1 MDYVNLL
8 NDKSVT
14 TFFLLFIRWSALL
27 AFLPVFNSTTIP
39 NTIKAT
45 FVVWF
50 TFITFPMVPLI
61 TFEPT
66 INNVFLAIINEATF
80 GFFTGIAIQIVFM
93 ILSFTGELISFV
105 MGLTM
110 ANIVDPSSG
119 QQTPVMGQFFN
130 IVAITIFLAINGHHL
145 MLLLIAKSLHSMP
158 FGEFFEM
165 RHMGEYLMME
175 MGRFFVL
182 GFSLAFPILAISLLS
197 DIIFGMIMKSM
208 PQFNLLVVGFPI
220 KIGLSFAV
228 ITAILGSMMFMFKK
242 EIFQVIK
249 ILSTFI

>member
-1 MDYVNLL
+1 MDYINLL
-8 NDKSVT
+8 NDKSIT
-14 TFFLLFIRWSALL
+14 TFFLLFIRWSSLL
-27 AFLPVFNSTTIP
+27 AFLPIFNSTTIP
-39 NTIKAT
+39 NVIKAT

-50 TFITFPMVPLI
+50 TFVTYPLVPII

-66 INNVFLAIINEATF
+66 LNNIFLAIINEATF

-93 ILSFTGELISFV
+93 ILSFAGELISFV

-130 IVAITIFLAINGHHL
+130 IVAITIFLAVDGHHL
-145 MLLLIAKSLHSMP
+145 MLLLIANSLHSMP

>member
-1 MDYVNLL
+1 
-8 NDKSVT
+8 
-14 TFFLLFIRWSALL
+14 
-27 AFLPVFNSTTIP
+27 
-39 NTIKAT
+39 
-45 FVVWF
+45 
-50 TFITFPMVPLI
+50 MVPTI

-66 INNVFLAIINEATF
+66 LNNIFLAIINEATF

-93 ILSFTGELISFV
+93 ILSFAGELISFV

-110 ANIVDPSSG
+110 ANIVDPASG
-119 QQTPVMGQFFN
+119 QQTPVIGQFFN

-165 RHMGEYLMME
+165 RHMAEYLMHE
-175 MGRFFVL
+175 MGKFFIL
-182 GFSLAFPILAISLLS
+182 GFSLAFPILAISILS

-208 PQFNLLVVGFPI
+208 PQFNLLVIGFPI
-220 KIGLSFAV
+220 KIALSFAV
-228 ITAILGSMMFMFKK
+228 ITAILGSMIFMFKK
-242 EIFQVIK
+242 EVLQVIH

>member
-1 MDYVNLL
+1 MDYINLL

-39 NTIKAT
+39 NVIKAT

-50 TFITFPMVPLI
+50 TFITYPLTPI
-61 TFEPT
+61 VQFEPN
-66 INNVFLAIINEATF
+66 INNIFLAIINEITF
-80 GFFTGIAIQIVFM
+80 GFFTGIAVQIVFM
-93 ILSFTGELISFV
+93 ILSFAGELISFV

-119 QQTPVMGQFFN
+119 IQTPVISQFFN
-130 IVAITIFLAINGHHL
+130 LVAITIFLAVDGHHVL
-145 MLLLIAKSLHSMP
+145 LLLIAKSLHSMP

-175 MGRFFVL
+175 MGKFFVL
-182 GFSLAFPILAISLLS
+182 GFSLAFPIIAISILS

-228 ITAILGSMMFMFKK
+228 IIAILGSMMFMFKK
-242 EIFQVIK
+242 EIFQVIQ

>member
-14 TFFLLFIRWSALL
+14 TFFLLFIRWSSLL
-27 AFLPVFNSTTIP
+27 AFLPVFNSNTIP
-39 NTIKAT
+39 NTIKAS

-50 TFITFPMVPLI
+50 TFVTYPIVPII

-66 INNVFLAIINEATF
+66 LNNLFLAIINEVTF

-93 ILSFTGELISFV
+93 ILSFAGQLVSFV

-110 ANIVDPSSG
+110 ANIVDPTSG
-119 QQTPVMGQFFN
+119 QQTPVISQFFN
-130 IVAITIFLAINGHHL
+130 LVAITIFLAVNAHHL

-158 FGEFFEM
+158 FGQFFEM
-165 RHMGEYLMME
+165 RKMGEYLMME
-175 MGRFFVL
+175 MSKFFVL
-182 GFSLAFPILAISLLS
+182 GFSIAFPIIAISILS
-197 DIIFGMIMKSM
+197 DIIFGMIMKTM
-208 PQFNLLVVGFPI
+208 PQFNLLVIGFPI

-228 ITAILGSMMFMFKK
+228 ITAILASMMFLFKK
-242 EIFQVIK
+242 EVLEVIH

>member
-1 MDYVNLL
+1 MDYINLL

-14 TFFLLFIRWSALL
+14 TFFLLFIRWSSLF
-27 AFLPVFNSTTIP
+27 AFLPIFNSTSIP
-39 NTIKAT
+39 NVIKAS

-50 TFITFPMVPLI
+50 TFVTYPLVPQV

-66 INNVFLAIINEATF
+66 LNNIFLSIINEVTF
-80 GFFTGIAIQIVFM
+80 GFFTGIALQIVFM
-93 ILSFTGELISFV
+93 ILSFAGELISFV

-110 ANIVDPSSG
+110 ANVVDPSSG
-119 QQTPVMGQFFN
+119 VQTPVIGQFFN
-130 IVAITIFLAINGHHL
+130 LVAITIFLAVDGHHA
-145 MLLLIAKSLHSMP
+145 MILLIAKSLHSMP
-158 FGEFFEM
+158 FGSFFEM

-175 MGRFFVL
+175 MGKFFVL
-182 GFSLAFPILAISLLS
+182 GFSIAFPILAISILS

-208 PQFNLLVVGFPI
+208 PQFNLLVIGFPI

-228 ITAILGSMMFMFKK
+228 IMAILTSMMFLFKK
-242 EIFQVIK
+242 EMFSVIK

>member
-8 NDKSVT
+8 NDKYVT
-14 TFFLLFIRWSALL
+14 TFFLLFIRWSAIL

-50 TFITFPMVPLI
+50 TFVTFPMVPI
-61 TFEPT
+61 VSFEPT
-66 INNVFLAIINEATF
+66 LNNIFLSIINEATF
-80 GFFTGIAIQIVFM
+80 GFFTGISIQIVFM
-93 ILSFTGELISFV
+93 ILSFAGQLVSFV

-110 ANIVDPSSG
+110 ANIVDPTSG
-119 QQTPVMGQFFN
+119 QQTPVISQFFN
-130 IVAITIFLAINGHHL
+130 LTAITVFLAVNGHYL
-145 MLLLIAKSLHSMP
+145 MLLLVSKSLQTMP

-165 RHMGEYLMME
+165 RHIGEYLMME
-175 MGRFFVL
+175 MSKFFVL
-182 GFSLAFPILAISLLS
+182 GFSIAFPIIAVSILS

-208 PQFNLLVVGFPI
+208 PQFNLLVIGFPI

-228 ITAILGSMMFMFKK
+228 ITAILGSMMFLFKEEVIK
-242 EIFQVIK
+242 VIK
-249 ILSTFI
+249 ILLTFI

>member
-1 MDYVNLL
+1 MDYISLL

-14 TFFLLFIRWSALL
+14 TFFLLFIRWSSLL
-27 AFLPVFNSTTIP
+27 AFLPIFNSTTIP
-39 NTIKAT
+39 NIIKAT

-50 TFITFPMVPLI
+50 TFVTFPMVPII
-61 TFEPT
+61 TFEVNL
-66 INNVFLAIINEATF
+66 NNIFLAIINEATF

-93 ILSFTGELISFV
+93 ILSFAGQLISFV

-110 ANIVDPSSG
+110 ANIVDPTSG
-119 QQTPVMGQFFN
+119 QQTPVISQFFN
-130 IVAITIFLAINGHHL
+130 ITAITIFLAINGHYL
-145 MLLLIAKSLHSMP
+145 MLLLVAKSLHSMP

-165 RHMGEYLMME
+165 RHMGEYLMIE
-175 MGRFFVL
+175 MSKFFVL
-182 GFSLAFPILAISLLS
+182 GFSIAFPIIAVSILS

-208 PQFNLLVVGFPI
+208 PQFNLLVIGFPI

-228 ITAILGSMMFMFKK
+228 IIAILGSMMFLFKSEVLK
-242 EIFQVIK
+242 VIN